1 MVISDQF
8 TSGLFNLIDGTGI
21 SEIGATR
28 FPEMNDNPARDFQ
41 AEGEQCF

>member
-8 TSGLFNLIDGTGI
+8 AFNLIDGTGI

-28 FPEMNDNPARDFQ
+28 FPEMNDNPASHFQ
-41 AEGEQCF
+41 AEGERCF